1 MAKKSA
7 VEKNQCREHL
17 VRKCGARRARLKA
30 AACDRNATLQ
40 DRFQATLKLAQM
52 PRNGARIRV
61 RRRCFLTGRPRGVHR
76 DYGLSR
82 IAIRELALSG
92 QLPGVIKSSW

>member
-7 VEKNQCREHL
+7 IEKNHFRERL
-17 VRKCGARRARLKA
+17 VKKHSARRERLKA
-30 AACDRNATLQ
+30 CAKDKKATLQ
-40 DRFQATLKLAQM
+40 ARFQATLKLAQM
-52 PRNGARIRV
+52 PRNGARVRV
-61 RRRCFLTGRPRGVHR
+61 RRRCFLTGRPRGVYR
-76 DYGLSR
+76 EYGLSR